1 MSMEYLLLL
10 TDELFRKILK
20 GWKWSDSNDQIMFT
34 TLYLTTFDY
43 YISTVRKCG
52 CGWSTF
58 QNTNHKGLSFTCTTC
73 QEQKENAVFEFS
85 VVAL

>member
-1 MSMEYLLLL
+1 MSIEYLHLL

-20 GWKWSDSNDQIMFT
+20 GWQRSDSNDQILST

-52 CGWSTF
+52 CGWNTF
-58 QNTNHKGLSFTCTTC
+58 QNMNHKGLSFTCITR
-73 QEQKENAVFEFS
+73 QEKKKMLYLSS
-85 VVAL
+85 VL